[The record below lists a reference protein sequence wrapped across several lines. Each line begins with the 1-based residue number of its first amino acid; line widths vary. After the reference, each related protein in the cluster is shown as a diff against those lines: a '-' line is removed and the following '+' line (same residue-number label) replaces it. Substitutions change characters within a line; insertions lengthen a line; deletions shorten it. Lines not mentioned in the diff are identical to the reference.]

1 MSGFQ
6 LCSQL
11 PPFACPEIFDISGGT
26 RLVCVIGGPG
36 KRMALERSQGKCELS
51 NSNPDA
57 ADLEQTERYMLEV
70 VKALPSFI
78 RELSLFRGAQQD
90 TWPSVYHD
98 GAAKSMASFD
108 AFTRMAR
115 YGFNNMMKDGAASLD
130 QFWASGLNHDIDVVK
145 PVILFCSNESLNR
158 ILRGCNLATSQA
170 RFLAPSG
177 GIAVVNIP
185 VGAQPSVMICA
196 GPFAPH
202 AMQWGTVTQ
211 AEYTQIHG
219 GASASASAS
228 GGGDSDSDSDSGGGG
243 ASGSADAGI
252 GGGSSAHKRKLD
264 TNGAQ

>member
-1 MSGFQ
+1 
-6 LCSQL
+6 
-11 PPFACPEIFDISGGT
+11 
-26 RLVCVIGGPG
+26 
-36 KRMALERSQGKCELS
+36 MALERSQGKCELS

-70 VKALPSFI
+70 VNALPSFL

-158 ILRGCNLATSQA
+158 ILRGCDLATSQA
-170 RFLAPSG
+170 RFVAPAG

-185 VGAQPSVMICA
+185 VGAHPSVMICA
-196 GPFAPH
+196 GPFAHH
-202 AMQWGTVTQ
+202 AMHWGTVNQ

-219 GASASASAS
+219 VKPVPVAVMAVEPLAPTHTVTGCVAVCD
-228 GGGDSDSDSDSGGGG
+228 GVNQG
-243 ASGSADAGI
+243 GSADADI
-252 GGGSSAHKRKLD
+252 GSSAHKRKLD
-264 TNGAQ
+264 TNAK